1 MSATYY
7 PIVSHGGIPI
17 MTAANGGITTKHLLE
32 DTRVGKKVA
41 PVLPHLIANTVDAL
55 ARGTIRPE
63 EVAGE
68 TSVLGSGTVRKL
80 VKDTKVRMPKKVVE
94 RAERNRVTISKL

>member
-17 MTAANGGITTKHLLE
+17 MTNANGGITTKHLLQ

-55 ARGTIRPE
+55 ARGTIGWYGASAGKGHQGKNAE
-63 EVAGE
+63 EGGGE
-68 TSVLGSGTVRKL
+68 EGEKSCEYLQAL
-80 VKDTKVRMPKKVVE
+80 NE
-94 RAERNRVTISKL
+94 RI